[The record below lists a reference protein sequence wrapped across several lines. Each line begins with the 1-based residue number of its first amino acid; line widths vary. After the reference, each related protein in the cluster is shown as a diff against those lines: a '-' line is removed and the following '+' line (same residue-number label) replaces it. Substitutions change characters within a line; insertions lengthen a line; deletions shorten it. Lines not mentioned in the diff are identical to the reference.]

1 MPPKRKSRPGG
12 KGLRNT
18 WSSGDNSKTS
28 TSKSLR
34 NGKKIKSGT
43 LNYKVNLF
51 YVRNYNSQSPN
62 IFAYCFS
69 KQK

>member
-51 YVRNYNSQSPN
+51 YV
-62 IFAYCFS
+62 
-69 KQK
+69 